1 MYGRWRGLLREQ
13 VAAHTTPH
21 RVYISGRGVVWVVI
35 FCPAY
40 PMGHLGT
47 RGGQPPV
54 TSRAVTL
61 VFGWIY
67 INFVPEHDFFTMR
80 TMIILKLIIMM

>member
-1 MYGRWRGLLREQ
+1 MREQ

-47 RGGQPPV
+47 RGGQQPV
-54 TSRAVTL
+54 TSQAVTL

-67 INFVPEHDFFTMR
+67 INLYR
-80 TMIILKLIIMM
+80 YMIFYNENDDYIKINNNDVNV